1 MSTASS
7 SSSSPAGGVGDGR
20 GDSIGDGGTLTATGR
35 SCGREGVTAKPRT
48 RENDHPPALGGVD
61 VLARWVRSAA
71 LVERWTE
78 GAGET
83 GPGVVGA
90 ETTCR
95 RATLEMRRTELARKA
110 GTRGRGVSSVSSS
123 GVSASLRGDDV

>member
-1 MSTASS
+1 MSIASS
-7 SSSSPAGGVGDGR
+7 SSSAGGEGEGR
-20 GDSIGDGGTLTATGR
+20 GDSMGDGGTLTATGR
-35 SCGREGVTAKPRT
+35 SCGRDGLTAKPRT
-48 RENDHPPALGGVD
+48 RENDHPETAGGVD
-61 VLARWVRSAA
+61 ALDWARSAA

-78 GAGET
+78 GAGES

-90 ETTCR
+90 ETVCS

-123 GVSASLRGDDV
+123 GVSASLRGDEV